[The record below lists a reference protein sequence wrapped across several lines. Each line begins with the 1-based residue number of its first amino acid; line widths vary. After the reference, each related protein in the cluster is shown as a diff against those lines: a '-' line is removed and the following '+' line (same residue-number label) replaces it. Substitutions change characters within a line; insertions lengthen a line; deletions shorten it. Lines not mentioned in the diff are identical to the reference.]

1 MRMMRMNRGT
11 RWECKSGRKY
21 TKSVYTAEDCTKWRK
36 KHGNH
41 QLEEDAKAAAAIGL
55 SYGMYEAK
63 KLDGTLDDYIERWKK
78 RQQEPQED
86 VNIIPSNVLGGSF
99 AGSRCSSA
107 AGAAKL

>member
-1 MRMMRMNRGT
+1 MNKGT
-11 RWECKSGRKY
+11 KWKYAGERKY
-21 TKSVYTAEDCTKWRK
+21 KKSPYTAEDCTEWRK

-41 QLEEDAKAAAAIGL
+41 KLEEGAREAAKIGL